1 MVSDLEDDEETMKA
15 TRERDLSTQ
24 LFPPPFTSFLVAD
37 ATLQLP
43 QVLVQEMNVTH
54 EERRKNLDRLCHHKS
69 SKSNSNMLIERFE

>member
-43 QVLVQEMNVTH
+43 QVLVQSMNAH